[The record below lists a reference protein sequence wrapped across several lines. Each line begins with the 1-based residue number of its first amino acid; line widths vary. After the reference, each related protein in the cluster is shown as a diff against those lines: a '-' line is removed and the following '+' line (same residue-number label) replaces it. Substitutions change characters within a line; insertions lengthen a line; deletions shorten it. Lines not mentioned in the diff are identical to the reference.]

1 MFLELHSARQND
13 CGGSE
18 RMNLFKKKPKQK
30 VKPIFEI
37 TDRSNIVQY
46 DEFGY
51 LLRLVIINNK
61 YQMWIDTYDEEGDIE
76 LKWKGVPK

>member
-1 MFLELHSARQND
+1 
-13 CGGSE
+13 
-18 RMNLFKKKPKQK
+18 MNLFKKKPKQK

-37 TDRSNIVQY
+37 TDRSNIVQH

-61 YQMWIDTYDEEGDIE
+61 YQMWIDTYDKEGDIE

>member
-1 MFLELHSARQND
+1 
-13 CGGSE
+13 
-18 RMNLFKKKPKQK
+18 MNLFKKKP
-30 VKPIFEI
+30 KPIFEI

-51 LLRLVIINNK
+51 LLRLVIINNQ
-61 YQMWIDTYDEEGDIE
+61 YQLWVDTYDEEGDIE

>member
-1 MFLELHSARQND
+1 
-13 CGGSE
+13 
-18 RMNLFKKKPKQK
+18 MNLFKKKPKQK

-37 TDRSNIVQY
+37 TDRSNIVQH

-61 YQMWIDTYDEEGDIE
+61 YQIWVDTYEEEGDIA